1 MLLVPLFSY
10 TFFLFVAIPPKPLQ
24 LAQGS
29 RRRALQPLAAVPC
42 NGTQHTHQPIGYTEQ
57 QLPMWVLLRLLYLR
71 PHNMLQ
77 ASRERLALFS
87 ALSCAILNAEKQPK
101 RPQSRERQGNGL
113 CRGCSGIAAAAAQS
127 RQRNAIAGLCQGQKK
142 QESGPQQDKA
152 AEHQVGLAGKRS
164 RPDGTQS
171 CASAAADEIGREV
184 EQSPNANLVATFHG
198 GSFVHFMDKVGC
210 RHRHSTHIVWHCA
223 SPHIMRSSRLF
234 ARTSTSHVHMLCP
247 ALQPRCT
254 THTLFSSR
262 SSTARPPFRPLP

>member
-1 MLLVPLFSY
+1 M
-10 TFFLFVAIPPKPLQ
+10 
-24 LAQGS
+24 
-29 RRRALQPLAAVPC
+29 
-42 NGTQHTHQPIGYTEQ
+42 
-57 QLPMWVLLRLLYLR
+57 YLR
-71 PHNMLQ
+71 PHNMHKALCD
-77 ASRERLALFS
+77 RPALFS
-87 ALSCAILNAEKQPK
+87 ASSCAILNAEKQPK

-127 RQRNAIAGLCQGQKK
+127 GQRNAIAGLCQGQKK

-171 CASAAADEIGREV
+171 CASAAHEIGRVV

-210 RHRHSTHIVWHCA
+210 RHRHSA
-223 SPHIMRSSRLF
+223 SPHIMPSSRLF

-247 ALQPRCT
+247 ALQPRFT
-254 THTLFSSR
+254 MHTLFSSR
-262 SSTARPPFRPLP
+262 SSTARPPLRPLP